1 MGKSTYKK
9 YMYVGPVEEFGR
21 CVAHNWTSTTYAP
34 SEKKAR
40 SNFIFQFKKNTNRL
54 PTTKITLPGKIVV
67 VNERSQHNGLSSEL
81 SSG

>member
-9 YMYVGPVEEFGR
+9 YKYVGPVVEFEK
-21 CVAHNWTSTTYAP
+21 CIAHGWTSTTYAP

-40 SNFIFQFKKNTNRL
+40 SNFIFQFKKATNRL
-54 PTTKITLPGKIVV
+54 PTTKTSLPGKIVLV
-67 VNERSQHNGLSSEL
+67 DERSQDNGLSSEL